1 MNNTHIAIIAFALL
15 ASMCV
20 IIAGTAN
27 SNSDAE
33 LYGILGVLATC
44 GYVAYTLTEES

>member
-15 ASMCV
+15 ASLCL
-20 IIAGTAN
+20 IIIGVAN
-27 SNSDAE
+27 SASDAE
-33 LYGILGVLATC
+33 MYGVLGVIATC